1 MEEYKKKNQLFL
13 LLIFFV
19 ILSFILIG
27 FICYEKWM
35 KEDKCKAENLD
46 KVVKVSDDVNKNVD
60 VDILTEEIQ
69 ELYGKVYDLLGEGY
83 EIREENPVTI
93 QIGKEDTVG
102 GIKNVQAYRMDFS
115 QIESYFIKRGLD
127 FIKFYFTDTP
137 YGHTDGHYYIYT
149 NENNILSDRSD
160 FITTIFGETDQS
172 KRELKIKSYSEDMVV
187 AVSEKT
193 SFLELDEYIVFKKV
207 DGSWKIDMFEQF

>member
-60 VDILTEEIQ
+60 VDILTEETKEQEVEKYRKEIEKQKEEGLTEEQIIKSFKSIEEIQ
-69 ELYGKVYDLLGEGY
+69 KEIYLSRGINPEKISQKKGSIYKKLEELFQVIHRIVEAMSKNNAKENIKIIIDIIVLLLLVC
-83 EIREENPVTI
+83 I
-93 QIGKEDTVG
+93 
-102 GIKNVQAYRMDFS
+102 
-115 QIESYFIKRGLD
+115 
-127 FIKFYFTDTP
+127 
-137 YGHTDGHYYIYT
+137 
-149 NENNILSDRSD
+149 
-160 FITTIFGETDQS
+160 
-172 KRELKIKSYSEDMVV
+172 LKIPFILIVLSFKSLYC
-187 AVSEKT
+187 
-193 SFLELDEYIVFKKV
+193 L
-207 DGSWKIDMFEQF
+207 